1 MLQRKTRTGSGDL
14 LPTHKF
20 YARRQEGMY
29 LKIRIDPQ
37 TGEILV
43 SAQEISHFARTR
55 KDSHRGKMTFLPVE
69 DTDEPH
75 GGKDLSLSVT
85 EGDISFTLTGAADLL
100 YRNKNGVTVEIFRQI
115 GRITSRTNP
124 AGDPTFLAEGFL
136 CAYMLCCE
144 ELLPSITLRL
154 TYTVHG
160 REGTASFACTLSQT
174 VLKQMSEILIS
185 RAAPFISIQAE
196 KYLHGYVAMAS
207 MAFPFREIRAG
218 QRDFIEDAYRA
229 FKNGSKLLVCA
240 PTGIGKTIS
249 ALYPALRALGAGYTD
264 KVFYLTAKTVTGNAA
279 ADACRTLSAQIPTLR
294 AVSIVS
300 KEKTCART
308 MGGPRKAL
316 HGRGCFACPYMGEVQ
331 RLSYE
336 ERRDAAVLELL
347 QSSPVIDTAALCSVA
362 ENHSLCPYELS
373 LDVSEYCEVIICDY
387 NYLFDPAVRFKRY
400 FEASTGRYAV
410 LLDEAHNLPDR
421 AREMYSASL
430 TAADFIR
437 LYKSVGTYFPKHKPL
452 REALEEMLRL
462 LQRIAGLCRSEEQLD
477 AQGRQ
482 TGYYLSGRVPEEFDT
497 VLQKFVQVGGEVLRL
512 EDDTGAHALLDQ
524 TVTQCSN
531 FLRSLNLFN
540 SAFVFYAES
549 IGGRL
554 QVYIRCLDPSR
565 ILQHM
570 MQPVG
575 GTVFFS
581 ATLTPMEY
589 FADVLGCPDA
599 PCLELDSPYDPEN
612 LGLFGVDSVS
622 TRYGDRER
630 YAEEI
635 AEMILAVAEAK
646 EGNYIAYFPSYAYMN
661 SVYSAFAEMAPHMQ
675 TVVQKQGMGHR
686 ERDAFLQAF
695 SKNGEAVLGF
705 CVLGGAFSEGVDLQG
720 EQLIG
725 TIIVGT
731 GLPKIT
737 AEQNLLRDYFERTR
751 ESGFAYAYTYPAMIK
766 VQQAAGRVIRS
777 ETDRGVVVLIDD
789 RYAQPQTYKLFPKMW
804 RHIRFVRDA
813 YTLNAALS
821 FFWKSSDA
829 GKEKRGR

>member
-1 MLQRKTRTGSGDL
+1 MLQRKIRIGRGDL

-20 YARRQEGMY
+20 YARRQEGMH
-29 LKIRIDPQ
+29 LKIRINPQ
-37 TGEILV
+37 TSEILV
-43 SAQEISHFARTR
+43 SAQELSYFARTR
-55 KDSHRGKMTFLPVE
+55 KDSHGGKITFLPASDAE
-69 DTDEPH
+69 EPQ
-75 GGKDLSLSVT
+75 GGRELSLAVT
-85 EGDISFTLTGAADLL
+85 DGDVPFTLTGSADLL
-100 YRNKNGVTVEIFRQI
+100 YRTKSGVSIEKFRSI

-144 ELLPSITLRL
+144 EALSTVTLRL

-160 REGTASFACTLSQT
+160 REGTASFVCTLSENI
-174 VLKQMSEILIS
+174 LRQMSEMLIA
-185 RAAPFISIQAE
+185 RAMPFISIQAE
-196 KYLHGYVAMAS
+196 KYLHGYKEMAS
-207 MAFPFREIRAG
+207 MAFPYREIRAG

-229 FKNGSKLLVCA
+229 IKNGSKLLVCA

-279 ADACRTLSAQIPTLR
+279 ADACRTMSAQIPTLR
-294 AVSIVS
+294 AVRIVS
-300 KEKTCART
+300 KEKTCTQA
-308 MGGPRKAL
+308 PRGTRGIL
-316 HGRGCFACPYMGEVQ
+316 PGRDCYICPYMGTVQ

-336 ERRDAAVLELL
+336 ERRDAAMLELL
-347 QSSPVIDTAALCSVA
+347 QSFLVIDTAALCAAA
-362 ENHSLCPYELS
+362 EKHSLCPYELS
-373 LDVSEYCEVIICDY
+373 LDISEYCEVVICDY
-387 NYLFDPAVRFKRY
+387 NYLFDPSVRFKRY

-430 TAADFIR
+430 TAADFMR
-437 LYKSVGTYFPKHKPL
+437 LYKDVDTYFPEHKPL
-452 REALEEMLRL
+452 REALADMLRL

-482 TGYYLSGRVPEEFDT
+482 MGYYLSARVPENFDI
-497 VLQKFVQVGGEVLRL
+497 VLQKFVQVGGEVLRQ
-512 EDDTGAHALLDQ
+512 EDDTGAYALLDQ
-524 TVTQCSN
+524 AVTQCSN
-531 FLRSLNLFN
+531 FLRSLDLFS

-554 QVYIRCLDPSR
+554 QIYIRCLDPSN
-565 ILQHM
+565 ILRHM

-589 FADVLGCPDA
+589 FADMLGCPDA
-599 PCLELDSPYDPEN
+599 LCLELDSPYDPEN

-630 YAEEI
+630 FAQEI

-646 EGNYIAYFPSYAYMN
+646 TGNYIAYFPSYAYME
-661 SVYSAFAEMAPHMQ
+661 SIYSAFAEIAPHIH

-695 SKNGEAVLGF
+695 SQKEEAVVGF
-705 CVLGGAFSEGVDLQG
+705 CVLGGVFSEGVDLRG

-737 AEQNLLRDYFERTR
+737 AEQNLLRDYFEKTR

-789 RYAQPQTYKLFPKMW
+789 RYAQPQTYKLFPKGW

-813 YTLNAALS
+813 YTLHAALS
-821 FFWKSSDA
+821 AFWKVPVTT
-829 GKEKRGR
+829 KE

>member
-1 MLQRKTRTGSGDL
+1 M
-14 LPTHKF
+14 H
-20 YARRQEGMY
+20 

-37 TGEILV
+37 THEICV
-43 SAQEISHFARTR
+43 SVQALSYFARTR
-55 KDSHRGKMTFLPVE
+55 KDSQGGKIAFLPASDAE
-69 DTDEPH
+69 EPQ
-75 GGKDLSLSVT
+75 GGKAMSLAVT
-85 EGDISFTLTGAADLL
+85 DGNVPFTLTGSADLL
-100 YRNKNGVTVEIFRQI
+100 YRTKSDVTIEKFRSI

-144 ELLPSITLRL
+144 EDLSCVTLRL
-154 TYTVHG
+154 TYTVPG
-160 REGTASFACTLSQT
+160 REGTASFSCTLSQT
-174 VLKQMSEILIS
+174 ILRQMSEVLIA
-185 RAAPFISIQAE
+185 RATPFISIQAE
-196 KYLHGYVAMAS
+196 KSLHGYASMAS
-207 MAFPFREIRAG
+207 MAFPYREIRAG
-218 QRDFIEDAYRA
+218 QRDFIEDTYRA
-229 FKNGSKLLVCA
+229 VKNGSKLLVCA

-279 ADACRTLSAQIPTLR
+279 ADACRAISAQIPSLR
-294 AVSIVS
+294 AISIVS
-300 KEKTCART
+300 KEKTCPQAPAGGARS
-308 MGGPRKAL
+308 GLQR
-316 HGRGCFACPYMGEVQ
+316 RNCYICPYMGTVQ

-336 ERRDAAVLELL
+336 ERRDAAMLELL
-347 QSSPVIDTAALCSVA
+347 QGLPVIDAATLCAAA
-362 ENHSLCPYELS
+362 EKHSLCPYELS
-373 LDVSEYCEVIICDY
+373 LDVSEYCEVVICDY
-387 NYLFDPAVRFKRY
+387 NYLFDPSVRFKRY

-430 TAADFIR
+430 TAADFLR
-437 LYKSVGTYFPKHKPL
+437 LYKNLDTYFPKHKPL
-452 REALEEMLRL
+452 REALTKMLRL
-462 LQRIAGLCRSEEQLD
+462 LQQTAELCRSEEQLD

-482 TGYYLSGRVPEEFDT
+482 TGYYLSTRVPEDFDT
-497 VLQKFVQVGGEVLRL
+497 ALQKFVQVGGDVLRL

-524 TVTQCSN
+524 TVAQCNN
-531 FLRSLNLFN
+531 FLRSLDLFDA
-540 SAFVFYAES
+540 AFVFYAEN

-554 QVYIRCLDPSR
+554 QVYARCLDPSN
-565 ILQHM
+565 ILRHM

-575 GTVFFS
+575 GAVFFS

-589 FADVLGCPDA
+589 FADVLGFPDA

-622 TRYGDRER
+622 TRYGDREQ
-630 YAEEI
+630 YVQEI

-646 EGNYIAYFPSYAYMN
+646 EGNYIAYFPSYAYMK
-661 SVYSAFAEMAPHMQ
+661 SVYSAFAEIAPHMH

-686 ERDAFLQAF
+686 ERNEFLQTF
-695 SKNGEAVLGF
+695 SKKREAVVGF
-705 CVLGGAFSEGVDLQG
+705 CVLGGAFSEGVDLRG

-737 AEQNLLRDYFERTR
+737 AQQNLLRDYFEKTR

-777 ETDRGVVVLIDD
+777 ETDQGVVVLIDD

-813 YTLNAALS
+813 YTLHAALS
-821 FFWKSSDA
+821 AFWKKRDA
-829 GKEKRGR
+829 KESI

>member
-1 MLQRKTRTGSGDL
+1 M
-14 LPTHKF
+14 
-20 YARRQEGMY
+20 
-29 LKIRIDPQ
+29 KIRIDPQ
-37 TGEILV
+37 TNEILV

-55 KDSHRGKMTFLPVE
+55 KDSHRGKITFLPVADAE
-69 DTDEPH
+69 EPQ
-75 GGKDLSLSVT
+75 GGKDLSLAVT
-85 EGDISFTLTGAADLL
+85 EGDFLFTVTGAADLL
-100 YRNKNGVTVEIFRQI
+100 YRTKNGVTMEKFRQI

-124 AGDPTFLAEGFL
+124 VGDPTFLAEGFL
-136 CAYMLCCE
+136 CAYMLCRE
-144 ELLPSITLRL
+144 EALSSVNLRL

-160 REGTASFACTLSQT
+160 REGTASFACTLSET
-174 VLKQMSEILIS
+174 LLRQMSEILLA
-185 RAAPFISIQAE
+185 RAVPFISIQAE
-196 KYLHGYVAMAS
+196 KYLYGYTKMAS
-207 MAFPFREIRAG
+207 MAFPYREIRAG

-229 FKNGSKLLVCA
+229 VKNKSKLLVCA

-279 ADACRTLSAQIPTLR
+279 ADACRTMSAQIPTLR

-300 KEKTCART
+300 KEKTCVQASRSRRT
-308 MGGPRKAL
+308 LQGQ
-316 HGRGCFACPYMGEVQ
+316 GCYTCPYMGEIQ

-336 ERRDAAVLELL
+336 ERRDAAMLELL
-347 QSSPVIDTAALCSVA
+347 QNYPVIDTAALCA
-362 ENHSLCPYELS
+362 AAKKHSLCPYELS
-373 LDVSEYCEVIICDY
+373 LDVSEYCEVVICDY
-387 NYLFDPAVRFKRY
+387 NYLFDQAVRFKRY

-430 TAADFIR
+430 TAANFMR
-437 LYKSVGTYFPKHKPL
+437 LYKNVDIYFPEHKPL
-452 REALEEMLRL
+452 REALAEMLRL
-462 LQRIAGLCRSEEQLD
+462 LQHTAGLCRSEEQLD

-482 TGYYLSGRVPEEFDT
+482 TGYYLSGRVPEDFDT
-497 VLQKFVQVGGEVLRL
+497 VLQKFVQVGGEVLRQ
-512 EDDTGAHALLDQ
+512 EDDAGAHTLLDQ
-524 TVTQCSN
+524 AVTQCSN
-531 FLRSLNLFN
+531 FLRSLDLFD

-554 QVYIRCLDPSR
+554 QVYVRCLDPSK
-565 ILQHM
+565 ILRHM

-630 YAEEI
+630 YAQEI

-646 EGNYIAYFPSYAYMN
+646 KGNYIAYFPSYAYMK
-661 SVYSAFAEMAPHMQ
+661 SVYSAFAEITPHMH
-675 TVVQKQGMGHR
+675 TVVQKQGMDHS
-686 ERDAFLQAF
+686 ERNAFLQAF
-695 SKNGEAVLGF
+695 SKTGEAVVGF
-705 CVLGGAFSEGVDLQG
+705 CVLGGAFSEGVDLRG

-737 AEQNLLRDYFERTR
+737 AEQNLLRDYFEKTR
-751 ESGFAYAYTYPAMIK
+751 ESGFAYAYMYPAMIK

-813 YTLNAALS
+813 YTLHAALS
-821 FFWKSSDA
+821 AFW
-829 GKEKRGR
+829 ERQERRG